1 MDQMAN
7 VVTFLPPFNPVQW
20 VMQAD
25 AAGLIMYFNPA
36 GELTPHIAP
45 QHDRDQ
51 IMRLARLADATPD
64 GWDMIADVL
73 HEALFGE
80 DAAC

>member
-1 MDQMAN
+1 MDQMTN
-7 VVTFLPPFNPVQW
+7 VVTFLPGFDPVEW

-36 GELTPHIAP
+36 GKLTSHIAP
-45 QHDRDQ
+45 QHDRDE
-51 IMRLARLADATPD
+51 IIRLARLAEATPD
-64 GWDMIADVL
+64 GWDMIADVP

-80 DAAC
+80 DTAA